1 MVTTIAV
8 LPPPTLLS
16 ANRTS
21 LGVLLQWLPPLEEF
35 PPLTSFVLQAKRGK
49 GEWVTIDREIAVNV
63 TELIVQGLVK
73 VNRVKYWENDCL
85 VLNVAILCHSF
96 SLGGSFSL
104 YLFPQDSNYELR
116 LLSRRDKL
124 VSVPSD
130 SVVIS
135 TEGEAKS
142 EINILT
148 HN

>member
-8 LPPPTLLS
+8 LSPPTLLS

-21 LGVLLQWLPPLEEF
+21 LGVFLQWVPPLEES

-73 VNRVKYWENDCL
+73 VKRVKCCENGSSYFMPL
-85 VLNVAILCHSF
+85 VFHLMVCFIF
-96 SLGGSFSL
+96 I
-104 YLFPQDSNYELR
+104 LFPQDSNYELR

-124 VSVPSD
+124 DSVPSD

-142 EINILT
+142 IF
-148 HN
+148 

>member
-21 LGVLLQWLPPLEEF
+21 LGVLLQWLLPLEES

-73 VNRVKYWENDCL
+73 VKRVKYWENGSL
-85 VLNVAILCHSF
+85 VLNVPILCH
-96 SLGGSFSL
+96 
-104 YLFPQDSNYELR
+104 
-116 LLSRRDKL
+116 
-124 VSVPSD
+124 
-130 SVVIS
+130 
-135 TEGEAKS
+135 
-142 EINILT
+142 
-148 HN
+148 

>member
-1 MVTTIAV
+1 MV

-21 LGVLLQWLPPLEEF
+21 LGVLLQWLSPLEES

-73 VNRVKYWENDCL
+73 VKRVKYWENGSL

-96 SLGGSFSL
+96 SLDGSFSL

-130 SVVIS
+130 SVFIS

-148 HN
+148 YN